1 MTTAAVPRLG
11 PVTNKVGVPVEVP
24 VEVAMLQSVDHE
36 DGRRAR
42 RDRNR
47 EAVVDAYL
55 DLVREG
61 DMHPNVADVAER
73 SGVSHRSVFRY
84 FADKD
89 ELART
94 AVQRQMAWA
103 SSLAAIPVAATA
115 PLDDRIAALVEQ
127 RAEMFDRIGAVGRLS
142 RALAGRQ
149 PIIAEQLELSRRFFR
164 KQVKVLFERELTAL
178 GEPDSGEALGAID
191 VLCSFESYDL
201 LRRDQGMS
209 QARAKRTMARAVR
222 ASLG

>member
-1 MTTAAVPRLG
+1 MTAEPE
-11 PVTNKVGVPVEVP
+11 PEQ
-24 VEVAMLQSVDHE
+24 EHE

-94 AVQRQMAWA
+94 AVQRQTAWA

-115 PLDDRIAALVEQ
+115 SLDDRIAALVEQ

-164 KQVKVLFERELTAL
+164 KQLTVLFERELTAL
-178 GEPDSGEALGAID
+178 GEPDSGEVLGAID

-209 QARAKRTMARAVR
+209 QVRAKRAMARAVR

>member
-1 MTTAAVPRLG
+1 MTAECEP
-11 PVTNKVGVPVEVP
+11 EQ
-24 VEVAMLQSVDHE
+24 EHE

-94 AVQRQMAWA
+94 AVQRQTAWA

-178 GEPDSGEALGAID
+178 GEPDSGEVLGAID

-209 QARAKRTMARAVR
+209 QVRAKRAMARAVR

>member
-1 MTTAAVPRLG
+1 
-11 PVTNKVGVPVEVP
+11 
-24 VEVAMLQSVDHE
+24 MLQGVDHE

-61 DMHPNVADVAER
+61 DLHPNVADVAER

>member
-1 MTTAAVPRLG
+1 MTAGPTTAFD
-11 PVTNKVGVPVEVP
+11 GVEP
-24 VEVAMLQSVDHE
+24 E

-61 DMHPNVADVAER
+61 DMHPSVADVAER

-94 AVQRQMAWA
+94 AVERQLSWT
-103 SSLAAIPVAATA
+103 SSLAPIPVSATA
-115 PLDDRIAALVEQ
+115 PLDDRIEALVER
-127 RAEMFDRIGAVGRLS
+127 RAEMFERIGPVGRLS
-142 RALAGRQ
+142 RSLAMGQ
-149 PIIAEQLELSRRFFR
+149 PIIAEQLDMSRRFFR
-164 KQVKVLFERELTAL
+164 KQVKVLFERELAAL
-178 GEPDSGEALGAID
+178 GEHEAGETLGALD

-209 QARAKRTMARAVR
+209 QARAIRTMTRGVR
-222 ASLG
+222 ALLAHS

>member
-1 MTTAAVPRLG
+1 MTAEPE
-11 PVTNKVGVPVEVP
+11 PEQ
-24 VEVAMLQSVDHE
+24 EHE

-94 AVQRQMAWA
+94 AVQRQTAWA
-103 SSLAAIPVAATA
+103 SSLAAIPVASTA

-178 GEPDSGEALGAID
+178 GEPDSGEVLGAID

-209 QARAKRTMARAVR
+209 QVRAKRAMARAVR

>member
-11 PVTNKVGVPVEVP
+11 PVTNKVQMPVEMP
-24 VEVAMLQSVDHE
+24 VEMLQGVDHE

-94 AVQRQMAWA
+94 AVQRQTAWA

-164 KQVKVLFERELTAL
+164 KQVKVLFERELAAL

-191 VLCSFESYDL
+191 VLCSFEAYDL

>member
-1 MTTAAVPRLG
+1 MTAAATRDGHLSILG
-11 PVTNKVGVPVEVP
+11 GVTNAAE
-24 VEVAMLQSVDHE
+24 EEQE

-55 DLVREG
+55 ELVREG
-61 DMHPNVADVAER
+61 DMHPSVADVAER

-94 AVQRQMAWA
+94 AVQRQLAWA
-103 SSLAAIPVAATA
+103 SSLAPIPVEVTA
-115 PLDDRIAALVEQ
+115 PLDQRIAALVER
-127 RAEMFDRIGAVGRLS
+127 RAAMFERIGLVGRLS

-164 KQVKVLFERELTAL
+164 KQVKTLFERELAAL
-178 GEPDSGEALGAID
+178 GEPEAGEALGAID
-191 VLCSFESYDL
+191 VLCSFEAYDL

-209 QARAKRTMARAVR
+209 QARAMRTMERAVTV
-222 ASLG
+222 SLTHR

>member
-1 MTTAAVPRLG
+1 MTAEPE
-11 PVTNKVGVPVEVP
+11 PEQ
-24 VEVAMLQSVDHE
+24 EHE

-94 AVQRQMAWA
+94 AVQRQTAWA

-115 PLDDRIAALVEQ
+115 SLDDRIAALVEQ

-164 KQVKVLFERELTAL
+164 KQLTVLFERELTAL
-178 GEPDSGEALGAID
+178 GEPDSGEVLGAID

-209 QARAKRTMARAVR
+209 QVRAKRTMARAVR

>member
-11 PVTNKVGVPVEVP
+11 PVTNKVEVPVEVP
-24 VEVAMLQSVDHE
+24 VEVAMLQGVDHE

-61 DMHPNVADVAER
+61 DLHPNVADVAER

>member
-1 MTTAAVPRLG
+1 MTAEPE
-11 PVTNKVGVPVEVP
+11 PEQ
-24 VEVAMLQSVDHE
+24 EHE

-94 AVQRQMAWA
+94 AVQRQTAWA

-149 PIIAEQLELSRRFFR
+149 PIIAEQLEISRRFFR
-164 KQVKVLFERELTAL
+164 KQVTVLFERELTAL
-178 GEPDSGEALGAID
+178 GEPDSGEVLGAID

-222 ASLG
+222 ASLR

>member
-1 MTTAAVPRLG
+1 M
-11 PVTNKVGVPVEVP
+11 TNKVQMPVQTPVQVPVTVP
-24 VEVAMLQSVDHE
+24 VADEALQGVDHE

-94 AVQRQMAWA
+94 AVQRQTAWA

-115 PLDDRIAALVEQ
+115 SLDDRIAALVEQ

-164 KQVKVLFERELTAL
+164 KQLTVLFERELTAL
-178 GEPDSGEALGAID
+178 GEPDSGEVLGAID

-222 ASLG
+222 ASLR